1 MKNLKIS
8 LPEKNQSQ
16 LPKKA
21 PPYVRMEASYM
32 AETAV
37 GLPFYAAFMVFLLF
51 FFQVLTVQQTVGNAL
66 LDTGRELSVWEYER
80 DGKRTADLPLAKVL
94 FLKNIGKKGVVG
106 KYVRGGT
113 IGISLSDSDFM
124 GDYIELKA
132 DYTMRLPI
140 GLWNE
145 SGICLTQKIKVR
157 KWMGRS
163 YDQKEGDEIVYM
175 TPNGS
180 VYHRKKNCT
189 YLYPKVRGVSENQL
203 AAIRNHNGGKY
214 YPCTKC
220 GRGRGT
226 GHSLVYITTYGSH
239 YHRMSDC
246 SRIRHSILAVPLKQV
261 EGKGACSKC
270 GKE

>member
-1 MKNLKIS
+1 M
-8 LPEKNQSQ
+8 
-16 LPKKA
+16 
-21 PPYVRMEASYM
+21 
-32 AETAV
+32 
-37 GLPFYAAFMVFLLF
+37 
-51 FFQVLTVQQTVGNAL
+51 
-66 LDTGRELSVWEYER
+66 
-80 DGKRTADLPLAKVL
+80 AKVL